1 MDTREL
7 VGILDSILEG
17 IQVIGRDWRYLHVN
31 DVAARHGRTTKDL
44 LIGRAITACYPG
56 IERTPVW
63 DVMMR
68 AMTNRTSQLL
78 ENEFVFPDGSRG
90 HFELRIHPVPQ
101 GICIL
106 SIDVTARKEAENARR
121 RAEGLLQQAQRM
133 EAIGRLASGVAHD
146 FNNLLTVILSQGEI
160 AATRAAGPQT
170 QDIDTIAS
178 AATTAAGLTRQL
190 LAYARQVPLNRGVVD
205 LGEVLEGLRTILER
219 SMESRIQLV
228 VDTSRKV
235 PPVDA
240 DRSQVEQIVMNLV
253 LNARDAIEGRG
264 SITIGLD
271 EAELDAAHL
280 AANTSTRPGP
290 HSVLVVRDSGTGMDA
305 ATQARMFEPFFT
317 TKSESC
323 GTGLGLATVHG
334 NVQQH
339 GGAIRVHSAPG
350 SGTTFEVFLPCAR
363 QSAAEAASHV
373 TTRVGPAGPAT
384 ILVVDDTAQVGQLIR
399 TMLAEDRHVVM
410 LATSAEEALHLWKK
424 NRHAIDLVITD
435 SRMPGMSGRELVRRL
450 RSEDPHLPVVC
461 TSTHTPS
468 DLAGTAEPV
477 GSVAF
482 LEKPFSRASLA
493 AVVSKAL
500 GHPPRDP
507 PPSRK

>member
-31 DVAARHGRTTKDL
+31 DVAARHGRTTKEL
-44 LIGRAITACYPG
+44 LIGRTITACYPG
-56 IERTPVW
+56 IDRTPVW
-63 DVMMR
+63 DVMLR
-68 AMTNRTSQLL
+68 AMTDRTSQLL

-121 RAEGLLQQAQRM
+121 RAENLLQHAQRM
-133 EAIGRLASGVAHD
+133 EAIGRLASGIAHD
-146 FNNLLTVILSQGEI
+146 FNNLLTVILSQSEI
-160 AATRAAGPQT
+160 AAARAGGPQPA
-170 QDIDTIAS
+170 DVATITS

-190 LAYARQVPLNRGVVD
+190 LAYARQVPMKRSIID

-219 SMESRIQLV
+219 SMENRIQLV
-228 VDTSRKV
+228 VDTSRRV

-271 EAELDAAHL
+271 AADLDAAHL
-280 AANTSTRPGP
+280 AADSCTRPGP
-290 HSVLVVRDSGTGMDA
+290 HSVLVVRDTGTGMDA

-317 TKSESC
+317 TKPAGR
-323 GTGLGLATVHG
+323 GTGLGLATVYG

-339 GGAIRVHSAPG
+339 GGAIRVHSVPG
-350 SGTTFEVFLPCAR
+350 SGTTFEVFLPCAH
-363 QSAAEAASHV
+363 QSAVGSPLHS
-373 TTRVGPAGPAT
+373 TTRVGPSGPAT
-384 ILVVDDTAQVGQLIR
+384 ILVVDDTAQIGHLIR
-399 TMLAEDRHVVM
+399 MMLAEDRHVVM
-410 LATSAEEALHLWKK
+410 LATSAEEALHLWKR

-435 SRMPGMSGRELVRRL
+435 HRMPGMSGRELVRRL
-450 RSEDPHLPVVC
+450 RREDPHLPVVC
-461 TSTHTPS
+461 TSAPS
-468 DLAGTAEPV
+468 PSELAGSPEPE

-493 AVVSKAL
+493 AAVATAL
-500 GHPPRDP
+500 GHAPRDA
-507 PPSRK
+507 PSARK